1 MREIGLEASSPVALA
16 APAPSP
22 SPPPHYFAGRRAA
35 ATRALINSGA
45 DLGGIGEEFDAI
57 SIANT
62 NLVNS
67 GADLDGIGEFGNAM
81 AIYSYDS
88 NSNARLF
95 GSSSIMD
102 NEADRTTPPRGY
114 FRSLAETR
122 LADSALNVVA
132 IYNTLHGVP
141 IHRAPIAAMGEHEE
155 ESDPMREESC
165 WYTSDYVG
173 QGCHSGAAISKQM
186 AHDAAHLETERRL
199 EALMEFGMEE
209 EAEISIASPP
219 SISRLSCITYGG
231 APENTGII
239 ADNSEDDEEVM
250 DDSSCSA
257 RCPVSPEACAASL
270 LDGRGEAVLRGA
282 HTKTLRLREVA
293 LFPPK
298 FLAMASSLK
307 QFLIDNKS
315 FASEVQAIKNSVD
328 LPAEN
333 AFQVRHTPLSPPLP
347 LCHILHSF
355 THSMLPK
362 HYFP

>member
-1 MREIGLEASSPVALA
+1 
-16 APAPSP
+16 
-22 SPPPHYFAGRRAA
+22 
-35 ATRALINSGA
+35 
-45 DLGGIGEEFDAI
+45 
-57 SIANT
+57 
-62 NLVNS
+62 
-67 GADLDGIGEFGNAM
+67 
-81 AIYSYDS
+81 
-88 NSNARLF
+88 
-95 GSSSIMD
+95 
-102 NEADRTTPPRGY
+102 
-114 FRSLAETR
+114 
-122 LADSALNVVA
+122 
-132 IYNTLHGVP
+132 
-141 IHRAPIAAMGEHEE
+141 
-155 ESDPMREESC
+155 
-165 WYTSDYVG
+165 
-173 QGCHSGAAISKQM
+173 M
-186 AHDAAHLETERRL
+186 AHDAAHLET
-199 EALMEFGMEE
+199 EFGMEE
-209 EAEISIASPP
+209 EAEISIRSPP